1 MKILRSIL
9 MLFLGTFIF
18 SCFWFVIMILLM
30 ILGVVDFS
38 FLSIVWIVVSFVG
51 IGITGYI
58 VEKDAEKDIPSN
70 KCKYC
75 GGDLKPRKEPLIC
88 TPPQYVYDCQKC
100 GQIEVLN

>member
-58 VEKDAEKDIPSN
+58 VEKDAENDMPSN

-75 GGDLKPRKEPLIC
+75 GGDLKPRSEALKC

-100 GQIEVLN
+100 SKIEVLN

>member
-1 MKILRSIL
+1 
-9 MLFLGTFIF
+9 
-18 SCFWFVIMILLM
+18 M

-75 GGDLKPRKEPLIC
+75 GGDLKPRSEALKC
-88 TPPQYVYDCQKC
+88 TPPQYVYDCQRCSK
-100 GQIEVLN
+100 IEVLN

>member
-1 MKILRSIL
+1 

-58 VEKDAEKDIPSN
+58 VEKDAENDMPSN

-75 GGDLKPRKEPLIC
+75 GGDLKPRSEALKC

-100 GQIEVLN
+100 SKIEVLN

>member
-1 MKILRSIL
+1 
-9 MLFLGTFIF
+9 MLFLGTYIF

-58 VEKDAEKDIPSN
+58 VEKDAENDMPSN

-75 GGDLKPRKEPLIC
+75 GGDLKPRSEALKC

-100 GQIEVLN
+100 SKIEVLN

>member
-1 MKILRSIL
+1 

-18 SCFWFVIMILLM
+18 SCFWFGIMISLT

-75 GGDLKPRKEPLIC
+75 GGDLKPRSEALKC
-88 TPPQYVYDCQKC
+88 TPPQYVYDCQRCSK
-100 GQIEVLN
+100 IEVLN